1 MNDEPIIEYLRARG
15 RVTPPPT
22 LIDDVRAT
30 IADAPQRRGLST
42 AMALRLGAVV
52 GTAGVV
58 LVAALVVLGDRG
70 RDTTIPPTAAP
81 VPSSTS
87 VPSSA
92 PTVAPSAESASLLD
106 TGTVTTIAAL
116 DAEGDWGT
124 IAVQRGMDVGG
135 YQAVA
140 DVIVG
145 GEGWPFTYFENDPS
159 VFYVQVSV
167 VYRPDR
173 QPSASAE
180 YGLTEWRLRLPDEG
194 TLIHPV
200 EDIPGTQPIS
210 TFTEVVTATTDEPSV
225 GGWLVFPV
233 SRDLQA
239 RVLELVYQP
248 AGFAAPA
255 WSVLVREP
263 GPAPD
268 PVPDPSAPPEPVYV
282 NLPGQPISVIDHPGA
297 DALFAEADTCTNPV
311 VGYAVT
317 YPDSW
322 YTNTAVGDTP
332 ACSWFS
338 PVFFEVTD
346 PEEVPTEI
354 AMTIGAFDGGI
365 GQIPEWPRVDRG
377 AVRIG
382 PYEFTRFE
390 DFIPGDMFFWTDY
403 ERHYTYVA
411 WLDDD
416 YQGQKLI
423 AGLGSAAGDYD
434 LNRAVLDRIMASMQ
448 FDR

>member
-1 MNDEPIIEYLRARG
+1 
-15 RVTPPPT
+15 
-22 LIDDVRAT
+22 
-30 IADAPQRRGLST
+30 
-42 AMALRLGAVV
+42 
-52 GTAGVV
+52 
-58 LVAALVVLGDRG
+58 
-70 RDTTIPPTAAP
+70 
-81 VPSSTS
+81 
-87 VPSSA
+87 
-92 PTVAPSAESASLLD
+92 
-106 TGTVTTIAAL
+106 
-116 DAEGDWGT
+116 
-124 IAVQRGMDVGG
+124 
-135 YQAVA
+135 
-140 DVIVG
+140 
-145 GEGWPFTYFENDPS
+145 
-159 VFYVQVSV
+159 
-167 VYRPDR
+167 
-173 QPSASAE
+173 
-180 YGLTEWRLRLPDEG
+180 
-194 TLIHPV
+194 
-200 EDIPGTQPIS
+200 
-210 TFTEVVTATTDEPSV
+210 
-225 GGWLVFPV
+225 
-233 SRDLQA
+233 
-239 RVLELVYQP
+239 
-248 AGFAAPA
+248 
-255 WSVLVREP
+255 
-263 GPAPD
+263 
-268 PVPDPSAPPEPVYV
+268 VYV

-377 AVRIG
+377 TVRIG